1 MLPVECIA
9 ILKILQEEWFKKV
22 YKPSVF
28 EEKND
33 TYLDNVHAVFKD
45 FAIGAPCDG
54 KERRTI
60 NNYECFRVGISFGF
74 LASICRTHQ
83 GHILKPGD
91 RALGYDLYGADS
103 NDIELDKYG
112 GLVIHEAILI
122 KKSYEEKCQ
131 KKRGKTRS
139 WKLKSLDMELDEYK
153 GRAH

>member
-1 MLPVECIA
+1 MLPVE
-9 ILKILQEEWFKKV
+9 
-22 YKPSVF
+22 
-28 EEKND
+28 
-33 TYLDNVHAVFKD
+33 
-45 FAIGAPCDG
+45 
-54 KERRTI
+54 
-60 NNYECFRVGISFGF
+60 VGIYFGF

-112 GLVIHEAILI
+112 GLVIHGAILI

-153 GRAH
+153 GRAHYEKMESGSEEFLRDLEENPELRFNLSLYGNRDYQPSEMVAVYDEDDVPSVPLE